1 MCTQAQ
7 VRTITNKITQVYRE
21 IFGTS
26 LVSVFLY
33 GSYARGDSTE
43 ESDID
48 IVGIVKGE
56 RIDLQN
62 KLRDIWDF
70 SADLGLENDVIVS
83 PSVIPFDEFEKYKSI
98 LPYYMNIAKEGQKI
112 GWFGQV
118 SLRKC

>member
-1 MCTQAQ
+1 MCTQEQ
-7 VRTITNKITQVYRE
+7 VRTISSEIAQVYRE

-26 LVSVFLY
+26 LVCVFLY
-33 GSYARGDSTE
+33 GSYARGEHTE

-70 SADLGLENDVIVS
+70 SADLGLENDVVVS
-83 PSVIPFDEFEKYKSI
+83 PSVIPFNEFEKYKNV
-98 LPYYMNIAKEGQKI
+98 LPYYMNIVKEGRRI
-112 GWFGQV
+112 G
-118 SLRKC
+118 